1 MAGGSHQD
9 SHENLSL
16 QAVLTEVWVAP
27 FIVSTEGSVGCLPLS
42 PGDTLSL
49 DRTLQTPCLTSS
61 PHTCDLHLELKKLLF
76 FMNPSLRYSAMV
88 TESSKEAHQGLASPT
103 RCHLTPPSPLYFL
116 SHLLLSPQHTR
127 ISTPRAM
134 FSSQSRNSLSSLP
147 GSSPVRKPRMSCP
160 TDPGDTVAPLPDTQF
175 PLVCQSN
182 FLLGCGNPGSAS
194 SAK

>member
-9 SHENLSL
+9 SHENLSP

-27 FIVSTEGSVGCLPLS
+27 FIVSAEGSVGCLPLS

-103 RCHLTPPSPLYFL
+103 RCHQTPPPRSTSCHTCSSVPSTPEFPPRGLC
-116 SHLLLSPQHTR
+116 SLLSPGTHC
-127 ISTPRAM
+127 PL
-134 FSSQSRNSLSSLP
+134 SLVAALSGSPGCLVPLILGTLLP
-147 GSSPVRKPRMSCP
+147 LCLTLS
-160 TDPGDTVAPLPDTQF
+160 F
-175 PLVCQSN
+175 P
-182 FLLGCGNPGSAS
+182 
-194 SAK
+194 